1 MVLKSL
7 FTRKGSQ
14 KGMKLP
20 PHLQEI
26 KNNTKFSA
34 KEIMDFQKKF
44 RKICSSGETE
54 LNMKEFV
61 KFMRMM
67 GVKSNATLVS
77 RIFTLMDVDGSG
89 SISFGEFMKYFNV
102 LLQGSIEQKA
112 EFCFF
117 IIAVGNELNL
127 SLSKQEKFFTRN
139 DLFQLLKIISE
150 SQKKHM

>member
-1 MVLKSL
+1 
-7 FTRKGSQ
+7 
-14 KGMKLP
+14 MK
-20 PHLQEI
+20 
-26 KNNTKFSA
+26 
-34 KEIMDFQKKF
+34 D
-44 RKICSSGETE
+44 
-54 LNMKEFV
+54 FV

-117 IIAVGNELNL
+117 IIAVGNERNL
-127 SLSKQEKFFTRN
+127 SLSKDRKFFTSN
-139 DLFQLLKIISE
+139 DLFQLLRIISE
-150 SQKKHM
+150 S

>member
-7 FTRKGSQ
+7 FTSKDTE

-26 KNNTKFSA
+26 KDKTQFSA
-34 KEIMDFQKKF
+34 KEIIDFQKKF
-44 RKICSSGETE
+44 RKICTKRETE
-54 LNMKEFV
+54 LNMKGFM

-77 RIFTLMDVDGSG
+77 RIFTLMDTDSSG

-102 LLQGSIEQKA
+102 LL
-112 EFCFF
+112 
-117 IIAVGNELNL
+117 
-127 SLSKQEKFFTRN
+127 
-139 DLFQLLKIISE
+139 
-150 SQKKHM
+150 